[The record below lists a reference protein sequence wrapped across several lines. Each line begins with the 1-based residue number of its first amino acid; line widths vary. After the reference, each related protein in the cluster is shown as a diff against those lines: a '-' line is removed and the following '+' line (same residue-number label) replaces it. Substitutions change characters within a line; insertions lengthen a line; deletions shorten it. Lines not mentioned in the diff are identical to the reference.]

1 MILSDKHKHS
11 HTSNYNNAFKIGIFL
26 NITFVVIEAV
36 FGFISDSLSLLADSG
51 HNLADV
57 LGLALAWG
65 ANYLAA
71 KPPTVF
77 RTYGYKRSS
86 ILAAFLNALILLVSV
101 GAIML
106 ESIRRLKNPVP
117 VSGVNIIVVSSIGV
131 LVNALTAVF
140 FLSGMKKDLNIKGAF
155 LHMAA
160 DAAVSVGV
168 AISGIIILKTGFLI
182 LDPLLGIL
190 IAIVITFGT
199 FGLLK
204 DSFNMATDAVPQ
216 EIDYNKVREFL
227 TNYYGVNSVH
237 DLHIWNIST
246 TDIALTVHIIHNDNK
261 IDNKY
266 ISDLSAELKKRFNII
281 HSTIQIENTDTE
293 SDCELKSDNIV

>member
-1 MILSDKHKHS
+1 MSDTHNHS
-11 HTSNYNNAFKIGIFL
+11 HTGNYNNAFKIGIFL

-36 FGFISDSLSLLADSG
+36 SGFISNSLSLLADSG

-131 LVNALTAVF
+131 LINALTAFF
-140 FLSGMKKDLNIKGAF
+140 FLSGIKKDLNIKGAF

-182 LDPLLGIL
+182 LDPLVGIL
-190 IAIVITFGT
+190 IAIAITIGT

-204 DSFNMATDAVPQ
+204 DSFNMATDAVPTD
-216 EIDYNKVREFL
+216 INYNKVKEFL
-227 TNYYGVNSVH
+227 LNYSGVNSVH

-246 TDIALTVHIIHNDNK
+246 TDIALTVHIILNDNK

-266 ISDLSAELKKRFNII
+266 ISDLSTELKKRFNII
-281 HSTIQIENTDTE
+281 HSTIQIENSDTE
-293 SDCELKSDNIV
+293 SDCELKSDNVV